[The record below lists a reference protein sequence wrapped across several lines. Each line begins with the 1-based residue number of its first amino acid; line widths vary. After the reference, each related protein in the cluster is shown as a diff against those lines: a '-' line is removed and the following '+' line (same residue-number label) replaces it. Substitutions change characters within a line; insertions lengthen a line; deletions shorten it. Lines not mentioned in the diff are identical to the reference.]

1 MANTFVPHII
11 TLKGKPVE
19 ISEPWV
25 MGIINITPDS
35 FYDKSR
41 YNYEA
46 DIVKRIHQ
54 IIEEGAK
61 IIDIGGYSS
70 RPGAEDVSA
79 VEEYRRLSFGLSLI
93 KREAPDAIVSVDTFR
108 ADVARRC
115 VNEWGA
121 DIINDISGGNL
132 DPAMF
137 STVGE
142 LGTPYILMH
151 MRGTPENM
159 STLTHYD
166 CVTCDVVKE
175 LSMKITELEQCGVND
190 IIIDPGFG
198 FSKTI
203 QQNYE
208 LMNNLDEFHNLK
220 KPILVGISRKSMIYK
235 PLNGTPE
242 TSLNGTTALN
252 TIALMQGA
260 HILRVHDVK
269 EAVEAIKITQ
279 YTRTQNIT

>member
-1 MANTFVPHII
+1 MKAFTPYTIKLRGKSI
-11 TLKGKPVE
+11 T

-25 MGIINITPDS
+25 MGILNVTPDS
-35 FYDKSR
+35 FYGNSR
-41 YNYEA
+41 CNCEEG
-46 DIVKRIHQ
+46 IVKRIHQ
-54 IIEEGAK
+54 IIDEGAR

-70 RPGAEDVSA
+70 RSGATEVTPE
-79 VEEYRRLSFGLSLI
+79 EEYRRLEQGLSLI
-93 KREAPDAIVSVDTFR
+93 RREAPDAIVSVDTFR
-108 ADVARRC
+108 ADIARRC

-132 DPAMF
+132 DSAMF
-137 STVGE
+137 RTVGE

-151 MRGTPENM
+151 MRGTPKNM
-159 STLTHYD
+159 ATLTHYD

-175 LSMKITELEQCGVND
+175 LSMKITELEQCGASN
-190 IIIDPGFG
+190 IIVDPGFG

-208 LMNNLDEFHNLK
+208 LMNNLDKFHNLE
-220 KPILVGISRKSMIYK
+220 KPLLVGISRKSMIYK

-242 TSLNGTTALN
+242 SSLNGTTVLN

-269 EAVEAIKITQ
+269 EAVEAVKITQ
-279 YTRTQNIT
+279 YTRTQNLT